1 MPTVCRALWPRGQR
15 EPKTNTP
22 IRRSLEGETNLSL
35 PLLFFLLALLLFN
48 VCFADLLYL
57 LSVTPMRRKVQKI
70 GIFSH
75 FPVFSASRTVSTYHM
90 IGTQFTC
97 VVCIN
102 KLKM

>member
-1 MPTVCRALWPRGQR
+1 MPTVCWALWPRGQH
-15 EPKTNTP
+15 EPKTNLNP
-22 IRRSLEGETNLSL
+22 QFRGATNLSL

-57 LSVTPMRRKVQKI
+57 LSVTPMRRKFQKI

-75 FPVFSASRTVSTYHM
+75 FPVFSASRTVSTCHM

-97 VVCIN
+97 VVCVN